1 MLFSVV
7 APKGN
12 TKVILGSLSH
22 NCDIPTHIIVSAMYD
37 IHSSIKIPKGNSDVN
52 EGTNIF

>member
-7 APKGN
+7 APIDN

-22 NCDIPTHIIVSAMYD
+22 NCDIPTHIIVSMYD

>member
-22 NCDIPTHIIVSAMYD
+22 NCDIPTYIIVSMYD